1 VFGWISKTK
10 DEITEIIF
18 KEKIENNTQYMA
30 AKSTV
35 FKVLDTAEFNNSDYC
50 NHAK

>member
-1 VFGWISKTK
+1 
-10 DEITEIIF
+10 
-18 KEKIENNTQYMA
+18 MA